1 MQLMCKFNK
10 GIHFLF
16 VMDIFSKYT
25 LAIPLK
31 DKEVLKLLMLF
42 KKIYMNII
50 VNQTKLG
57 KIKAGGFIIDQWNY
71 C

>member
-1 MQLMCKFNK
+1 MQLICKFNK
-10 GIHFLF
+10 GIHFLC

-25 LAIPLK
+25 LVIPLK

-50 VNQTKLG
+50 VNQTKPG
-57 KIKAGGFIIDQWNY
+57 KIKAGGFIIDQ
-71 C
+71 